1 MSRDGSHLLLPWI
14 AAIVAAMMKRTV
26 LPSLA
31 IPLVIS
37 LAAACWAA
45 GAKGPG
51 SSASTRPRK
60 TATGADYMVG
70 PGQDYP
76 RLGDVPW
83 EALDPGATIRIFWR
97 EAPYNEKFLINRSGT
112 EQKPI
117 RIVGMPGPAGQRP
130 IIDGKN
136 ATTRANQKFRSTGQ
150 GPKSDMQNLAL
161 IVLDGTDYNSPPPE
175 HIVIEGLTLRGASSG
190 IGFTGTA
197 GDARTYD
204 EGAACVRVQ
213 KGAHITFR
221 HNEISD
227 CDNGLF
233 SQSQEDWNVAKN
245 TANKVNLTAD
255 ILIDGNYLHDCG
267 AATGRSTDRHHNSY
281 IQSVGVVYQ
290 YNHYG
295 RQRPGARGSAL
306 KDRSIGT
313 VVRFNRFEGCARS
326 LDLVEAENTPLT
338 ALREP
343 AYRETFVYGNIIQHD
358 SNAGVAIHY
367 GGDHYGGD
375 APIAGASPPW
385 TSANAPWPPSA
396 YGESFFRQGTLYFYS
411 NTVIINAAG
420 EYGSAIFQISTTQE
434 HAQIFNNVL
443 WISGGPR
450 YIGLLGPTHD
460 LGRLWTDGGTVNLGV
475 NLFNDGWIVNPDRGA
490 NHASHAVVSGKE
502 KMLTTSADPIDAT
515 SFRLVKGSAGVDAA
529 QSAAAFP
536 SVTSHPVDHE
546 YTEDFRGRPRVL
558 VGKAMDLGALESF

>member
-112 EQKPI
+112 
-117 RIVGMPGPAGQRP
+117 
-130 IIDGKN
+130 
-136 ATTRANQKFRSTGQ
+136 
-150 GPKSDMQNLAL
+150 
-161 IVLDGTDYNSPPPE
+161 
-175 HIVIEGLTLRGASSG
+175 
-190 IGFTGTA
+190 GFTGTA

-343 AYRETFVYGNIIQHD
+343 AY
-358 SNAGVAIHY
+358 
-367 GGDHYGGD
+367 
-375 APIAGASPPW
+375 
-385 TSANAPWPPSA
+385 
-396 YGESFFRQGTLYFYS
+396 GESFFRQGTLYFYS
-411 NTVIINAAG
+411 NTVIIDAAG

-502 KMLTTSADPIDAT
+502 KM
-515 SFRLVKGSAGVDAA
+515 
-529 QSAAAFP
+529 
-536 SVTSHPVDHE
+536 
-546 YTEDFRGRPRVL
+546 
-558 VGKAMDLGALESF
+558 